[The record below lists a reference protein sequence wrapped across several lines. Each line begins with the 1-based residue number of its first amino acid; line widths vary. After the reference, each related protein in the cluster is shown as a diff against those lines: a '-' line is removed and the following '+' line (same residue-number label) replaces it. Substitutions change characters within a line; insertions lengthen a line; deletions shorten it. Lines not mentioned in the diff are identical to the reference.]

1 MIIILEGPDGTGKT
15 TLAKCLSDTYG
26 FRYVHTGPPK
36 DDNALEAYGRTLYDA
51 RREAGDVVIDR
62 LHVGERIYG
71 PILRSSDKLEREGE
85 VLIHRLTSAYGA
97 RLIFCLPPY
106 ETAFENWRKRHEE
119 DNELVTKAATY
130 KAIYHAY
137 ANLRQDIFY
146 SSALWWDYT
155 MMDVKT
161 SAEVLVY
168 LTKQGDVCP
177 IDVIGSPSAKF
188 LFVGEQANQ
197 EYLDLPFFALNG
209 SSRYLNDCIEDAG
222 YQENEIAFVNAKRLN
237 GSGVH
242 LSAIHKT
249 LKEPKVIALG
259 NVSRDLLGDQGVP
272 HVYISHPAYWK
283 RFYSTRRDEY
293 VKRLRDIRIGTYN
306 LSRKTVP

>member
-15 TLAKCLSDTYG
+15 TLAKHLQNTYG
-26 FRYVHTGPPK
+26 FRYIHTGPPE
-36 DDNALEAYGRTLYDA
+36 DDRVLEAYGRTLYDA
-51 RREAGDVVIDR
+51 SRETGDVVIDR

-71 PILRSSDKLEREGE
+71 PILRGKDKLGREGE
-85 VLIHRLTSAYGA
+85 VLIRRLTNAYNA
-97 RLIFCLPPY
+97 RVVFCLPPY
-106 ETAFENWRKRHEE
+106 PTAFENWRKRHQE
-119 DNELVTKAATY
+119 DKELVTKAETY
-130 KAIYHAY
+130 SNIYHAY
-137 ANLRQDIFY
+137 RNLKEDPFYAN
-146 SSALWWDYT
+146 ATWWDYT
-155 MMDVKT
+155 RIPVDLAAEILVKFESGPT
-161 SAEVLVY
+161 PLP
-168 LTKQGDVCP
+168 GG
-177 IDVIGSPSAKF
+177 VIGSSSPRF

-197 EYLDLPFFALNG
+197 EYLDIPFFALNG
-209 SSRYLNDCIEDAG
+209 SSHYLNDCIEDAG
-222 YQENEIAFVNAKRLN
+222 YQESEIAFVNAKRLN

-249 LKEPKVIALG
+249 LGEPKVIALG